1 MTGKQKKELRKILL
15 AGGIFIVLMV
25 LEHADVFPAVFG
37 NRRISLCF
45 YMVPYLLCGYPVIR
59 KGILGII
66 HRQMFDESFLMMV
79 ATVGA
84 IVTGE
89 NSEAAAVMLFYQIG
103 EWFQDYAVGR
113 SRQSITD
120 LMDIAPEYA
129 NLEHEDGTVE
139 TVDPDDVEEGNIL
152 VIKPGEKI
160 PVDGVVLTGESLV
173 DTAALTGESV
183 PRSMK
188 AGDQIISGC
197 INGEGLLR
205 IRATKAFE
213 DSTVSR
219 ILELVEN
226 ASEKKSKTE
235 TFITRFARVYTPA
248 VVFSALALAVIG
260 GAATGSWMNWIYRA
274 CTFLVISCPCAM
286 VISVPLAFFGGIGAA
301 GKNGVLVKGSNYL
314 EQLAMLDTVVSDKT
328 GTMTR
333 GSFKVTSVEPAPGVS
348 REELLKTAALAE
360 GMSTHPIAV
369 SIRRELEEEIPGLAL
384 NANDIT
390 DTDSITG
397 KGLSAVVDGIKI
409 YAGNGRLMESLGIT
423 GLPDPD
429 PAATVCYVAEEGKF
443 LGTILIRDEVKP
455 EAKKAV
461 AVMKTEG
468 VRRVVMLTGD
478 RKAVGDAVGAEI
490 GADLVLS
497 ELLPQDKVAR
507 VEELLSGLNSQRQ
520 KLAFVGDGI
529 NDAPVLTRSD
539 VGIAMGSM
547 GSDAA
552 IEAADVVI
560 MDDDLTRIPS
570 VIRIAR
576 KTVGI
581 ARQNV
586 VFALFVKVLVL
597 ILGALGAAG
606 MWAAVFADVGVAVLC
621 ILNSMRLLTIR
632 KTI

>member
-397 KGLSAVVDGIKI
+397 KGLSAVVDGRKI

-621 ILNSMRLLTIR
+621 ILNSMRQIGR
-632 KTI
+632 AHV

>member
-15 AGGIFIVLMV
+15 AGGIFIVLLV

-397 KGLSAVVDGIKI
+397 KGLSAVVDGRKI

>member
-397 KGLSAVVDGIKI
+397 KGLSAVVDGRKI

>member
-37 NRRISLCF
+37 NRRISLSF

-397 KGLSAVVDGIKI
+397 KGLSAVVDGRKI

-570 VIRIAR
+570 VIRIAK